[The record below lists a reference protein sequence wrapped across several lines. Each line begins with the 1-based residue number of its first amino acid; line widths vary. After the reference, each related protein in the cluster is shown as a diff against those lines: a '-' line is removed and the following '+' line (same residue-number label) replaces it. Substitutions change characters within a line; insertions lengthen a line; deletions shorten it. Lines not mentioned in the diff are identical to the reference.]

1 MTGQERMYSLSPN
14 TSSSWRP
21 SCGEKKNLKEES
33 VADII
38 ASKQSGNPVKIGKL
52 TLLVKQ
58 GALE

>member
-21 SCGEKKNLKEES
+21 SCGGGEKIKRS